1 MYYVKDTKD
10 PNWLVVV
17 KTKFGYWYDMP
28 EEDINEVC
36 QENSIINEDDSDE
49 NWLLFYIILQNKQ
62 ALLLITLFFF
72 NDLDLNE
79 PYLLFYLFLSIYI
92 YITIIYYIYIIV

>member
-1 MYYVKDTKD
+1 MDLFFINNKYKLRTDESYVLASQAQQVYYVKDTKD

-49 NWLLFYIILQNKQ
+49 N
-62 ALLLITLFFF
+62 
-72 NDLDLNE
+72 
-79 PYLLFYLFLSIYI
+79 
-92 YITIIYYIYIIV
+92 

>member
-1 MYYVKDTKD
+1 VYYVKDTKD

-49 NWLLFYIILQNKQ
+49 N
-62 ALLLITLFFF
+62 
-72 NDLDLNE
+72 
-79 PYLLFYLFLSIYI
+79 
-92 YITIIYYIYIIV
+92 